1 MLKNALIYAD
11 FGFRLLVLLACLTFG
26 LLFLFAGARAALAS
40 TLRPVSVISDNV
52 LRVGDIFEGLSAE
65 KANTVLGPGPQPG
78 KEMVLNAST
87 LIRIASALDL
97 SWRPQ
102 STADQIIIR
111 REATVIGRDI
121 VQSLIAEKL
130 FESGL
135 KDEYHLNLAAS
146 FGDIILPA
154 DMPAQA
160 EVTKFS
166 FNPEKDIFTALI
178 AAPSAT
184 NPLRE
189 ISVNG
194 SIERLVAIP
203 VLKGGLKNGD
213 IIGNHD
219 IDYIKVSQKDIQ
231 RDYIIDAGKMINM
244 TPRRMVVAGKPLRD
258 LELENPQIIARG
270 SAITLI
276 YKDGPLTLSARGK
289 SMQNG
294 ARGDLIRVVNMAS
307 NRSLEG
313 LVTAENEVVV
323 SP

>member
-11 FGFRLLVLLACLTFG
+11 FGFRVLVLLTCLTFG
-26 LLFLFAGARAALAS
+26 LLFLFAGARVALAS
-40 TLRPVSVISDNV
+40 TLRPVSVINDNV
-52 LRVGDIFEGLSAE
+52 LRVGDIFEGLSE
-65 KANTVLGPGPQPG
+65 DKANIVLGPGPQPG
-78 KEMVLNAST
+78 KEMVLNATT
-87 LIRIASALDL
+87 LIRISSALDL
-97 SWRPQ
+97 SWQPQ
-102 STADQIIIR
+102 TTADQITIR

-121 VQSLIAEKL
+121 VQSLIEEKL
-130 FESGL
+130 FENGL
-135 KDEYHLNLAAS
+135 NDEYHLTLPTS
-146 FGDIILPA
+146 LGDIILPA

-160 EVTKFS
+160 EVTRFN
-166 FNPEKDIFTALI
+166 FNPEKDTFEAVI
-178 AAPSAT
+178 AAPSAS

-194 SIERLVAIP
+194 SIERMIDIP
-203 VLKGGLKNGD
+203 VLKDGLKNGN
-213 IIGNHD
+213 IIGSAD
-219 IDYIKVSQKDIQ
+219 IDYIKILQKDVQ
-231 RDYIIDAGKMINM
+231 RDYIIDSQEMIGM
-244 TPRRMVVAGKPLRD
+244 TPRRMAAAGKPIRD

-270 SAITLI
+270 AAITLI

>member
-11 FGFRLLVLLACLTFG
+11 FGFRVLVLLTCLTFG
-26 LLFLFAGARAALAS
+26 LLFLFAGARVALAS
-40 TLRPVSVISDNV
+40 TLRPVSVINDNV
-52 LRVGDIFEGLSAE
+52 LRVGDIFEGLSE
-65 KANTVLGPGPQPG
+65 DKANIVLGPGPQPG
-78 KEMVLNAST
+78 KEMVLNATT
-87 LIRIASALDL
+87 LIRISSALDL
-97 SWRPQ
+97 SWQPQ
-102 STADQIIIR
+102 TTADQITIR

-121 VQSLIAEKL
+121 VQSLIEEKL
-130 FESGL
+130 FENGL
-135 KDEYHLNLAAS
+135 NDEYHLTLPTS
-146 FGDIILPA
+146 LGDIILPA

-160 EVTKFS
+160 EVTKFN
-166 FNPEKDIFTALI
+166 FNPEKDTFEAVI
-178 AAPSAT
+178 AAPSAS

-194 SIERLVAIP
+194 SIERMIDIP
-203 VLKGGLKNGD
+203 VLKDGLKNGN
-213 IIGNHD
+213 IIGSAD
-219 IDYIKVSQKDIQ
+219 IDYIKILQKDVQ
-231 RDYIIDAGKMINM
+231 RDYIIDSQEMIGM
-244 TPRRMVVAGKPLRD
+244 TPRRMAAAGKPIRD

-270 SAITLI
+270 AAITLI

>member
-11 FGFRLLVLLACLTFG
+11 FGFRVLVLLTCLTFG
-26 LLFLFAGARAALAS
+26 LLFLFAGARVALAS
-40 TLRPVSVISDNV
+40 TLRPVSVINDNV
-52 LRVGDIFEGLSAE
+52 LRVGDIFEGLSE
-65 KANTVLGPGPQPG
+65 DKANIVLGPGPQPG
-78 KEMVLNAST
+78 KEMVLNATT
-87 LIRIASALDL
+87 LIRISSALDL
-97 SWRPQ
+97 SWQPQ
-102 STADQIIIR
+102 TTADQITIR

-121 VQSLIAEKL
+121 VQSLIEEKL
-130 FESGL
+130 FENGL
-135 KDEYHLNLAAS
+135 NDEYHLTLPTS
-146 FGDIILPA
+146 LGDIILPA

-160 EVTKFS
+160 EVTRFN
-166 FNPEKDIFTALI
+166 FNPEKDTFEAVI
-178 AAPSAT
+178 AAPSAS

-194 SIERLVAIP
+194 SIERMIDIP
-203 VLKGGLKNGD
+203 VLKDGLKNGN
-213 IIGNHD
+213 IIGSAD
-219 IDYIKVSQKDIQ
+219 IDYIKILQKDIQ
-231 RDYIIDAGKMINM
+231 RDYIIDSQEMIGM
-244 TPRRMVVAGKPLRD
+244 TPRRMAAAGKPIRD

-270 SAITLI
+270 AAITLI